1 MLKQVK
7 CSSLYTGKI
16 SYGIVT
22 SETKCY
28 FTVTFKKTYSN
39 GNDKIVKLFKRDGA
53 MNNWDNEFVYYLV
66 VEVVEINKY
75 ILLVMKWLNDSELV
89 SQEELDVNS
98 EYAWTNYRAYAAA
111 AADRAAYWAAAYAS
125 YAADAADTA
134 AAYWVASYAADTAAD
149 TASYAADTAAAAA
162 AAAAVW
168 VDKYFKSTNEDKQT
182 YIDKLG
188 E

>member
-1 MLKQVK
+1 MLKHVK

-53 MNNWDNEFVYYLV
+53 MTNWDIEFVYYVIIPEV
-66 VEVVEINKY
+66 VEVVEVNKH
-75 ILLVMKWLNDSELV
+75 ILLVMKWLKNPESV
-89 SQEELDVNS
+89 SQEEL
-98 EYAWTNYRAYAAA
+98 EANYKSASTARS
-111 AADRAAYWAAAYAS
+111 AYWAASSATAATAS
-125 YAADAADTA
+125 TYWAAYAADWAGASGWAAWA
-134 AAYWVASYAADTAAD
+134 AAW
-149 TASYAADTAAAAA
+149 AAA
-162 AAAAVW
+162 W
-168 VDKYFKSTNEDKQT
+168 VDEYFKSTGEDKQI
-182 YIDKLG
+182 YLDKLG

>member
-1 MLKQVK
+1 MLKHVK

-66 VEVVEINKY
+66 VEVVEIVEVNKH
-75 ILLVMKWLNDSELV
+75 ILLVMKWLNDSVSV
-89 SQEELDVNS
+89 SQEELDVNY
-98 EYAWTNYRAYAAA
+98 EFAWANYRDANYR
-111 AADRAAYWAAAYAS
+111 DDAAAYA
-125 YAADAADTA
+125 AGAGAAGAGADAAYAGA
-134 AAYWVASYAADTAAD
+134 AGAG
-149 TASYAADTAAAAA
+149 
-162 AAAAVW
+162 AAVW
-168 VDKYFKSTNEDKQT
+168 VDKYFKYTGEDKQT